1 MIPVLGAYPI
11 SRPTLSKSPALTPVI
26 STMKLLPTTLLA
38 GLMAIALPV
47 FAQDAKPKARPKPAK
62 KPDVYDASIP
72 KPTQSAVRY
81 GKHQRHILDFWKA
94 DSDKPTPLVFVI
106 HGGGWNGGSKERLS
120 RFADASALLEA
131 GISVAAINYRF
142 VPQAVEAGIKPPVKA
157 ASLVKT

>member
-1 MIPVLGAYPI
+1 
-11 SRPTLSKSPALTPVI
+11 
-26 STMKLLPTTLLA
+26 MKLLPTTLLA